1 MSVWR
6 YRALLL
12 WIGLCVG
19 PIPLSAQKSSPSPQA
34 STPQAATPP
43 ASTPLAPDAFEQRC
57 RQIRQKSE
65 MGLPHLSDP
74 ILQSVLDSRCYAFLQ
89 TQLPNAATF
98 DQADEISSGLQS
110 LLSIYGAK
118 VADYPAET
126 TQILRARMMYLLSL
140 EQAFSN
146 WLHKAPASLTQ
157 APEFNQRRAN
167 LRADMNN
174 GLGILS
180 QLVGGRAAERGV
192 GVEMR
197 RDIAQ
202 LLTEIYPKAKMM
214 TDSSLANGLREA
226 AISDPDETVQ
236 STLRKVFGS

>member
-6 YRALLL
+6 YRVLLL
-12 WIGLCVG
+12 WIGLYVG
-19 PIPLSAQKSSPSPQA
+19 SISLLAQTNSPSPQA
-34 STPQAATPP
+34 SA
-43 ASTPLAPDAFEQRC
+43 PLAPDAFEQRC

-65 MGLPHLSDP
+65 TGLPHLSDP
-74 ILQSVLDSRCYAFLQ
+74 VLQSVLDSRCYAFLQ
-89 TQLPNAATF
+89 TQPPNAATF
-98 DQADEISSGLQS
+98 DQCDQISSGMQS
-110 LLSIYGAK
+110 LLSVYGYK
-118 VADYPAET
+118 VGDYPAET

-140 EQAFSN
+140 EQAFSS

-167 LRADMNN
+167 LRSDMNN

-192 GVEMR
+192 SVDIR
-197 RDIAQ
+197 RDVAQ
-202 LLTEIYPKAKMM
+202 LLVEIYPKAKMM
-214 TDSSLANGLREA
+214 TDSSLATGLHEA